1 MDIKKDGKPGRF
13 AALAPAPLLVT
24 FYSVP
29 VQVLA
34 RVWLG
39 DRGSSCFCFAHPSPR
54 SGVLFALSPRRP
66 SALAFALALARN
78 NTTCQSC
85 CGAGGR
91 AAPGQAARQAVG
103 EAAAL
108 HNKGRC
114 PAART
119 GVSPAS
125 LSQTGR
131 GVSAAIPDSCSL
143 SSLAHDGDGDAYA
156 WNQRVHPSISRL
168 PASLPRRRRRA
179 V

>member
-1 MDIKKDGKPGRF
+1 MGIKKDGKPGRF

-39 DRGSSCFCFAHPSPR
+39 DRGSSCFALPTPPPGPGFSSRSLLAARPPSP
-54 SGVLFALSPRRP
+54 SPSP
-66 SALAFALALARN
+66 SPA
-78 NTTCQSC
+78 TTQRD
-85 CGAGGR
+85 R
-91 AAPGQAARQAVG
+91 AAAVRAGELLLGRQPGRQW
-103 EAAAL
+103 ERRAAL

-143 SSLAHDGDGDAYA
+143 SSLAHDGDGDADA